1 MQLREIRNYI
11 IDELDKFQ
19 YYDILL
25 SKEFVRDLLEKIVVE
40 MNNVD
45 NPFELMWVE
54 LYFDLLKQDK
64 EKNINVE
71 DLIIKMR
78 EMDRK
83 YTMEVDPH
91 ENKK

>member
-1 MQLREIRNYI
+1 MRLREVKKYI

-25 SKEFVRDLLEKIVVE
+25 AKEFVRDLLEEIVVKL
-40 MNNVD
+40 NNVD
-45 NPFELMWVE
+45 NPFEKMWVE
-54 LYFDLLKQDK
+54 LYFDLLNQDK

-71 DLIIKMR
+71 DLMIKMR

-91 ENKK
+91 GSKS

>member
-40 MNNVD
+40 MNNID

-78 EMDRK
+78 DMDRK

-91 ENKK
+91 EG

>member
-40 MNNVD
+40 MNNID

-64 EKNINVE
+64 AKNINVE

-78 EMDRK
+78 DMDRK

-91 ENKK
+91 EG